1 MRETTMAKAA
11 GTQMLAGVP
20 LFAGLSTRHLKR
32 IRDLAEPADYMA
44 GASLVKEGTEGD
56 AFYVIIEGLA
66 KVVAGKRTI
75 HRLMPGDYFGEIS
88 LLDGKPR
95 SATIRADDE
104 VTTLS
109 LTAWQFEPMLTDHPK
124 LAHKLLLGLCAHV
137 RAAEASSIA
146 D

>member
-1 MRETTMAKAA
+1 MAKAA

-20 LFAGLSTRHLKR
+20 LFAGLPTRHLKR
-32 IRDLAEPADYMA
+32 IRDLAEEADYMA

-88 LLDGKPR
+88 LLDGGVRTASVVSETPLKVLVIDR
-95 SATIRADDE
+95 NRFLKLLEDESGISLALLEGLARTIRRTDR
-104 VTTLS
+104 S
-109 LTAWQFEPMLTDHPK
+109 LA
-124 LAHKLLLGLCAHV
+124 G
-137 RAAEASSIA
+137 
-146 D
+146 